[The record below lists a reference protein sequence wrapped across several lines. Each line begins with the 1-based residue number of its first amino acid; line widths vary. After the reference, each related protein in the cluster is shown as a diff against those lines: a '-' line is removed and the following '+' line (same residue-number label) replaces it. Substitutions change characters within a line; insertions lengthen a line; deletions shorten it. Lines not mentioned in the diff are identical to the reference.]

1 MYLWRELLCNLWWW
15 PLNLLRSWL
24 VCTLVWNPSWFH
36 GLPGYT
42 DLSLLNH
49 LLGEWFSYLI
59 SYNWSVL
66 LQSTQRKLV
75 WWQPVAELQGM
86 PGMHRQFR
94 VEIEYIYVFYI
105 KKEKKT
111 LICDFASERHRES
124 ASERWASGPRGPCS
138 QQPSDLDSQYANTH
152 RFMLY
157 CRRRSLRIEE
167 LEAHRFDNIYVFY
180 IKKRKKTLI
189 CDFASERHRESASE
203 RWASGPRGPCSQQ
216 PSDLDSQYANTH
228 RFMLYCR
235 RRSLRIEELEA
246 HRFDNSTSSLR
257 RFALPYADAN
267 TDRSLVH
274 AVSVSAIGCRPP
286 IVVQSSSSSW
296 SHDLGEFFIWFFVLL
311 LFKKFMCTLIA
322 HCLALK

>member
-167 LEAHRFDNIYVFY
+167 LEAHRFDN
-180 IKKRKKTLI
+180 
-189 CDFASERHRESASE
+189 
-203 RWASGPRGPCSQQ
+203 
-216 PSDLDSQYANTH
+216 
-228 RFMLYCR
+228 
-235 RRSLRIEELEA
+235 
-246 HRFDNSTSSLR
+246 STSSLR